1 MNIFL
6 KLTLVIIIIAY
17 ITAIIISMKKNKL
30 NSYISIFWLISGFI
44 LLFMICVPNLIELMS
59 HLLGFATAANM
70 LFCFTIFIAFYILF
84 ILTIRISENY
94 QRSIKLT
101 QKIGLL
107 EKKIHDLE
115 EKINEK
121 NKS

>member
-1 MNIFL
+1 MNNFL
-6 KLTLVIIIIAY
+6 KLTLVIIIIIY
-17 ITAIIISMKKNKL
+17 IITIIISMKKNKL
-30 NSYISIFWLISGFI
+30 NSYISLFWLISGFA
-44 LLFMICVPNLIELMS
+44 LLFMICVPNLVELIS
-59 HLLGFATAANM
+59 HFLGFETTSNM

-94 QRSIKLT
+94 QRSVRLT

-107 EKKIHDLE
+107 EKRVRDLE